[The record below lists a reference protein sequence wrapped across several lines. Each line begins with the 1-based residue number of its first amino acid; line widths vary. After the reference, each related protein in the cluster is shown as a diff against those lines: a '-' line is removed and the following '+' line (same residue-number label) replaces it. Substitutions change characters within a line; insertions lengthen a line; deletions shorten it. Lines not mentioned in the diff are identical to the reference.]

1 VNKTPQKTKSK
12 SIRRKLFYFVLLIFA
27 LFSVLGWVLWKGSA
41 VEISENVKISLT
53 NEDNTESISE
63 KLENQAN
70 LKYPYVFKLIAEKVR
85 LDSRIKE
92 GNFTIEPG
100 FTLVQI
106 IKTFLQA
113 KILTTNVVLRGS
125 SSIETVCETLGSK
138 LEPSKEDFF
147 DFVNNDSLI
156 IDFGFTANT
165 IASMIIPNTYNMF
178 WYTSPREVFAK
189 LHTEYN
195 KFWNEERLAQAKT
208 KGLNPLEVSILASIV
223 DKETNKVQEMP
234 RVAGV
239 YLNRL
244 EKGWKL
250 QADPTVKFALNNPSL
265 KRILRIHTQLE
276 HPYNTYYIQG
286 LPPGPICV
294 PSMQALQAVL
304 NAEKHD
310 YMFFCASPDYSGLH
324 IFAKTDT
331 EHINNANRY
340 HKFLNQQGI
349 K

>member
-1 VNKTPQKTKSK
+1 MNKVSQKSK
-12 SIRRKLFYFVLLIFA
+12 SKSVIRFVFYLLLLLLA
-27 LFSVLGWVLWKGSA
+27 LFSVLAWNLWKGNA
-41 VEISENVKISLT
+41 VDISENVKISLS
-53 NEDNTESISE
+53 NEDDLESIVH
-63 KLENQAN
+63 KLESQAN
-70 LKYPYVFKLIAEKVR
+70 LKYPFVFKKIAKKVQM
-85 LDSRIKE
+85 DSRIKE

-113 KILTTNVVLRGS
+113 KIVTTNVVLRGS
-125 SSIETVCETLGSK
+125 SSIESVCETLGSR
-138 LEPSKEDFF
+138 LEPSKEDFLG
-147 DFVNNDSLI
+147 FVQNDSLLNTL
-156 IDFGFTANT
+156 GYTPTT

-189 LHTEYN
+189 LYSEYN
-195 KFWNEERLAQAKT
+195 KYWNEERLAQANA
-208 KGLNPLEVSILASIV
+208 KGLSPLEVSILASIV

-244 EKGWKL
+244 QKGWKL
-250 QADPTVKFALNNPSL
+250 QADPTVKFALDSPSL
-265 KRILRIHTQLE
+265 KRILKVHTQIE
-276 HPYNTYYIQG
+276 HPYNTYFIQG

-324 IFAKTDT
+324 VFAKSDV